1 MGKCNLKCFFC
12 IGNELKQISEK
23 VGKSISGISQIGEH
37 FSKWKNFLPFLN
49 QTKEMGIKKLYLMIH
64 NKVLNIYNKL
74 LYIFVLSITEFID
87 IGIEN
92 SINRTFAFCINI
104 FVSLQYDIFS
114 F

>member
-1 MGKCNLKCFFC
+1 
-12 IGNELKQISEK
+12 
-23 VGKSISGISQIGEH
+23 
-37 FSKWKNFLPFLN
+37 
-49 QTKEMGIKKLYLMIH
+49 MIH